1 MPTSRLEPQEAE
13 DIDMR
18 TSLSS
23 IIELHRR
30 ADQCTRLMRSVTDV
44 QTKAALLLLAAD
56 IHTEIATSWAMPKVR
71 ARKPG

>member
-1 MPTSRLEPQEAE
+1 
-13 DIDMR
+13 MR
-18 TSLSS
+18 TSLAS

-44 QTKAALLLLAAD
+44 QTKAALRLLAAD
-56 IHTEIATSWAMPKVR
+56 IQTEISTSWFPLPKIR